1 MECTGRR
8 PNKKRKGHWLDSREI
23 KYNGNKMNVKLK
35 IKI

>member
-1 MECTGRR
+1 MECIGRR
-8 PNKKRKGHWLDSREI
+8 FNKKRKGYWLDLREI